1 MCDDEFGREEG
12 SVVCRML
19 GLPGGVKIHNQAA
32 FGEGEVRLDISMSD
46 YLYLFTMQ
54 GPIWIKTIE
63 CWGNESSLALC
74 PGAVWEHNYYCQHSE
89 DVGLECL
96 LTQDSDPGS
105 QGGGEVGDTWM

>member
-32 FGEGEVRLDISMSD
+32 FGEGEVRLDI
-46 YLYLFTMQ
+46 YLYTVTISTMQ

-63 CWGNESSLALC
+63 CWGNESSLAAC
-74 PGAVWEHNYYCQHSE
+74 PGAVWEHNYYCKHSE

-96 LTQDSDPGS
+96 LTQDSDTGS
-105 QGGGEVGDTWM
+105 QGGGEVGKL

>member
-1 MCDDEFGREEG
+1 
-12 SVVCRML
+12 
-19 GLPGGVKIHNQAA
+19 
-32 FGEGEVRLDISMSD
+32 
-46 YLYLFTMQ
+46 MQ

-96 LTQDSDPGS
+96 LTQDSDTGS
-105 QGGGEVGDTWM
+105 QGGGEVGDTWI